1 MEGMTTLRL
10 ELGIDAQ
17 RIASQVMVNN
27 RGIEENI
34 ANGIQRAIDTITE
47 KENFEEMIAN
57 ATYEAMQEVIKHT
70 VGSWAIRQSI
80 QKSLQAKIGDAV
92 DRYGDSVAEKIME
105 SLTNKSFDNGK

>member
-47 KENFEEMIAN
+47 QENFEQMVAS
-57 ATYEAMQEVIKHT
+57 ATHEAMHKVIQET
-70 VGSWAIRQSI
+70 VNSWSIRQSI
-80 QKSLQAKIGDAV
+80 QKSLEAKIGDAV
-92 DRYGDSVAEKIME
+92 EKYGDSVAEKNNGV
-105 SLTNKSFDNGK
+105 SNK